1 MPLGKK
7 VKDFFALKRN
17 IVVFIIANIFWATII
32 LYKNFLPKF
41 YESLGADIFIVGV
54 LFSLSDLFYGLASFI
69 GGHLGDAYG
78 RKHIF
83 IRAAFLDSFLL
94 VGYFFAPNWLLLL
107 PLLIVRNFTLGI
119 EDAPAQ
125 TLISESLPKKQ
136 RATGLGSIYLSATIA
151 AIVLAPLG
159 ALLVQNYGALE
170 GVKLGILI
178 SFVFCIFGNAIFL
191 FYGRDTFK
199 RKSSRK
205 VKFNFSIS
213 KVIDFLKKLPTP
225 VKAMLIFISLLYF
238 SSALILPY
246 WIFYTLDIIKID
258 SLQFGLLTGF
268 QAALVAVF
276 MFLGAKLSDRHGRKK
291 ILLISC
297 IISLV
302 ALIMF
307 IFSRNFID
315 LLIVYA
321 LGGISTI
328 GSATVF
334 PYITEN
340 TDPKIR
346 SKSIGMLNG
355 FMTLASI
362 PAPFVGSLLYA
373 VMPQYPFL
381 FSGIILLAGVIIG
394 AKFLK

>member
-1 MPLGKK
+1 MQFKK
-7 VKDFFALKRN
+7 KLKDFFALKRN

-83 IRAAFLDSFLL
+83 VRAAFLGSFFLL
-94 VGYFFAPNWLLLL
+94 GYYFAPNWLFLL
-107 PLLIVRNFTLGI
+107 PFLVLRNFTFGI

-170 GVKLGILI
+170 GVRLGVLI
-178 SFVFCIFGNAIFL
+178 SFVFCLFGNAIFL
-191 FYGRDTFK
+191 FYGREIFK
-199 RKSSRK
+199 RKSSK

-213 KVIDFLKKLPTP
+213 NAIDFLKKLPSP

-238 SSALILPY
+238 SGALILPY
-246 WIFYTLDIIKID
+246 WIFYALDIIKID

-291 ILLISC
+291 ILLASC

-307 IFSRNFID
+307 VFSRNFID

-381 FSGIILLAGVIIG
+381 FSGIILLAGLIIG

>member
-1 MPLGKK
+1 MQFKEKL
-7 VKDFFALKRN
+7 KDFFALKRN

-83 IRAAFLDSFLL
+83 IRAAFLGCLFHL
-94 VGYFFAPNWLLLL
+94 GYYFAPNWLFLL
-107 PLLIVRNFTLGI
+107 PFLVLRNFTLGI

-136 RATGLGSIYLSATIA
+136 RATGLGSIYLAATIA
-151 AIVLAPLG
+151 AIILAPLG
-159 ALLVQNYGALE
+159 ALLVQNYGTLE
-170 GVKLGILI
+170 GVRLGILI
-178 SFVFCIFGNAIFL
+178 SFVFCIFGSVIFL
-191 FYGRDTFK
+191 FYGKETLK
-199 RKSSRK
+199 RKVNK
-205 VKFNFSIS
+205 KMKFNFNIS
-213 KVIDFLKKLPTP
+213 NAIDFLKKLPSP
-225 VKAMLIFISLLYF
+225 VKAMLVFISLLYF

-246 WIFYTLDIIKID
+246 WIFYALDIIKID

-276 MFLGAKLSDRHGRKK
+276 MFLGAKLSDKHGRKK
-291 ILLISC
+291 ILLVSC
-297 IISLV
+297 IISLA

-307 IFSRNFID
+307 VFSRNFTD
-315 LLIVYA
+315 LLVVYA

-328 GSATVF
+328 GSATIF

-362 PAPFVGSLLYA
+362 PAPFVGSLFYTIA
-373 VMPQYPFL
+373 PQYPFI
-381 FSGIILLAGVIIG
+381 FSSLLLIITFIVGM
-394 AKFLK
+394 KFLK